1 MKVLRPPD
9 QDNARYEIGQT
20 IDMEIE
26 NRLMALRFILLWRR
40 SYLIT
45 QEFRSTKPVLT
56 KPIVRVMSISK
67 PDEDEE
73 TAVRRIINQTVNEGN
88 LLICHSNVSA

>member
-9 QDNARYEIGQT
+9 QDNARYEIGQS

-26 NRLMALRFILLWRR
+26 NRLMAL
-40 SYLIT
+40 
-45 QEFRSTKPVLT
+45 RSTKPVLT

-73 TAVRRIINQTVNEGN
+73 TAVRRIINQTINEGN
-88 LLICHSNVSA
+88 LLICHSNLNLTRKEKIWLLTMN